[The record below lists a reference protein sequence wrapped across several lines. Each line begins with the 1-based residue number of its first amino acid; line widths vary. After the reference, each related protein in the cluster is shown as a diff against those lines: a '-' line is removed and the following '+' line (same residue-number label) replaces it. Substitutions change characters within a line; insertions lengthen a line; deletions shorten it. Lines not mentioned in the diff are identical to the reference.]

1 MYYPH
6 QAAEIVRLCIAA
18 GVPEEAI
25 LWLRDGY
32 SVDAVARELQ
42 QRSSRPHAAMPAP
55 SPGSTPAPA
64 VLQLVTAGVSW
75 SELRQ
80 ANAERL
86 AQQRKPGR

>member
-1 MYYPH
+1 MMYYPH

-42 QRSSRPHAAMPAP
+42 QRP
-55 SPGSTPAPA
+55 SGSPS
-64 VLQLVTAGVSW
+64 G
-75 SELRQ
+75 
-80 ANAERL
+80 ANPVDR
-86 AQQRKPGR
+86 RSI

>member
-1 MYYPH
+1 MMYYPH

-42 QRSSRPHAAMPAP
+42 QRSSRPHVWRCQRRHQAP
-55 SPGSTPAPA
+55 RPPLPYCS
-64 VLQLVTAGVSW
+64 
-75 SELRQ
+75 
-80 ANAERL
+80 
-86 AQQRKPGR
+86 